1 MKKLILL
8 SALALAIPAWANGT
22 CMMAPSEAKKKE
34 AKKAEPEGFKF
45 TDIKVNPTTSVKN
58 QNKTGTCWSFS
69 GTSFL
74 EEDIMKKGG
83 PELDLSEMYTVRHCY
98 IDKAIKFMRTQGNT
112 NFAQG
117 GGFPDVVYV
126 AETYGMVPEEA
137 YTGLN
142 YGEEKHNHGELTN
155 ALTAYIN
162 AIVKNPNKKLST
174 AWLDGF
180 IGILDAYLGPEP
192 ESFTYNG
199 KTYTPKTFAKELG
212 FNADD
217 YVMIT
222 SYTHH
227 PFYKPFAIEIADNWL
242 WAESMNVPLEE
253 MKAIVDNAIENGYT
267 VAWAADV
274 SEKGFKWK
282 DGFAVLPAPTDEADL
297 EGTELSRWVKLSAAD
312 KEKERYD
319 IKGPVKEVNVTQESR
334 QKSFDNF
341 ETTDDHGM
349 VIVGIAEDQKGNRF
363 YKVKNS
369 WDKDQKYGGYFYV
382 SEPYFLD
389 KTIDV
394 MVNKKAVP
402 ADIAKK
408 IGL

>member
-8 SALALAIPAWANGT
+8 SAIALAAPVWAAGT
-22 CMMAPSEAKKKE
+22 DMAAPSEAKKKE
-34 AKKAEPEGFKF
+34 AKKAEPEAFKF

-98 IDKAIKFMRTQGNT
+98 IDKAKKFMRTQGNI

-126 AETYGMVPEEA
+126 AENYGMVPEEA
-137 YTGLN
+137 YSGLN
-142 YGEEKHNHGELTN
+142 YGEEKHNHGELSN
-155 ALTAYIN
+155 ALTAYLN
-162 AIVKNPNKKLST
+162 AIVKNPNRKLST

-227 PFYKPFAIEIADNWL
+227 PFYKPFAVEIADNWL

-334 QKSFDNF
+334 QKGFDNF

-369 WDKDQKYGGYFYV
+369 WDTDQVYGGYFYV

>member
-22 CMMAPSEAKKKE
+22 DMMAPTEAKKKE

-98 IDKAIKFMRTQGNT
+98 IDKAKKFMRTQGNI

-137 YTGLN
+137 YSGLN
-142 YGEEKHNHGELTN
+142 YGEEKHNHGELSN
-155 ALTAYIN
+155 ALTAYLN
-162 AIVKNPNKKLST
+162 AIVKNPNRKLST

-180 IGILDAYLGPEP
+180 VGILDAYLGPEP

-199 KTYTPKTFAKELG
+199 KTYTPQTFAKELG
-212 FNADD
+212 LNADD
-217 YVMIT
+217 YIMIT

-227 PFYKPFAIEIADNWL
+227 PFYKPFAVEIADNWL
-242 WAESMNVPLEE
+242 WAESMNVPMEE

-369 WDKDQKYGGYFYV
+369 WDTDQKYGGYFYV